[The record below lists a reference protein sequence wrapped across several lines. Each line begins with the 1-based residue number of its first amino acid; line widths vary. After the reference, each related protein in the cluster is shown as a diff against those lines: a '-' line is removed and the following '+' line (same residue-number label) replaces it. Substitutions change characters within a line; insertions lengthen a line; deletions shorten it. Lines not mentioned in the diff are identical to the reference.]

1 MELIISTKIG
11 KLTALFEQDTLNAQ
25 YTAYFKEKPGV
36 IVQSDNV
43 SDCIDELN
51 EALDLY
57 LEVEENI

>member
-1 MELIISTKIG
+1 MELIVSTKIG
-11 KLTALFEQDTLNAQ
+11 KMKAVFEQDILSSQ